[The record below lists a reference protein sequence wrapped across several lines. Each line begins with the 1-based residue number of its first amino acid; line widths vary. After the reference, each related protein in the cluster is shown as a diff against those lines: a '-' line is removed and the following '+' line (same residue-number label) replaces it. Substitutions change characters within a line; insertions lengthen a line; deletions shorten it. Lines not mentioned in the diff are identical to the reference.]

1 MRKARRAAAR
11 RGRCL
16 RIMFADEARFGRIN
30 RPRPCWAPIGTRP
43 EVASQLIREYIY
55 LYGAVCPKN
64 GTCVYLIMPTSNTA
78 CFQAFLDILA
88 RKFARQD
95 ILLVLDGAP
104 NHRCGDLALPDNI
117 SLLFLP
123 PYSPEL
129 NPKENLWDEIREKI
143 FKNYALKSINA
154 VRAKLKLPSS
164 ISNAIPKS
172 SNPSRPSHISSG
184 HSDVEMV
191 LNICISAAGRLRL
204 RPPWRHR
211 STFPTAQ

>member
-1 MRKARRAAAR
+1 
-11 RGRCL
+11 
-16 RIMFADEARFGRIN
+16 
-30 RPRPCWAPIGTRP
+30 
-43 EVASQLIREYIY
+43 
-55 LYGAVCPKN
+55 
-64 GTCVYLIMPTSNTA
+64 MPTSNTA

-143 FKNYALKSINA
+143 FKNLALKSMNA
-154 VRAKLKLPSS
+154 VRAKLREAVLYIERNPELVKS
-164 ISNAIPKS
+164 ITAFPYIAKS
-172 SNPSRPSHISSG
+172 I
-184 HSDVEMV
+184 
-191 LNICISAAGRLRL
+191 
-204 RPPWRHR
+204 
-211 STFPTAQ
+211 